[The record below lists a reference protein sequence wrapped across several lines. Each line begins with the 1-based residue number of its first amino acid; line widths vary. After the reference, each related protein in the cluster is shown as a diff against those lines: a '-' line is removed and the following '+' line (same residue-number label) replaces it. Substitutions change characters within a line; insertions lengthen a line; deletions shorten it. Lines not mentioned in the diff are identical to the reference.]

1 MPAWEFARD
10 WERRVLDAEMPAAQ
24 AKVLLVSALNKE
36 TISRLDAFIA
46 VKGGDEMAKLDSI
59 QDRLRRVPYES
70 MLRYLKQG
78 NLLDLPLTGAS
89 GGKGRPG
96 GGTFRAA
103 GINAV
108 VVNRG
113 ADGAFRRWRSRR
125 GRRNGNG

>member
-1 MPAWEFARD
+1 MPTQKITQD
-10 WERRVLDAEMPAAQ
+10 WEQWVLDAEMPAAQ

-46 VKGGDEMAKLDSI
+46 VKGGDEMAKLDLI
-59 QDRLRRVPYES
+59 QDRLRHVPYES

-108 VVNRG
+108 IVSRA
-113 ADGAFRRWRSRR
+113 ADRAFQR
-125 GRRNGNG
+125 